1 MHCLDQDTICRLI
14 HDKGHPCDGRTLNCI
29 GTVTAKAGC
38 WSFLK
43 GGFVTTSPLK
53 MPKLYLQ
60 NSDGKHVRI
69 ETASASLQPFTD
81 EEWRLNQETKINKA
95 RKRAVTI
102 HVSDKHGKKLQSAA
116 VRIEQISNDFPFGSA
131 IANTI
136 IEIRNIREIQCSSI
150 RKRAEM
156 ECY

>member
-53 MPKLYLQ
+53 MPKLY
-60 NSDGKHVRI
+60 
-69 ETASASLQPFTD
+69 LQPFTD

-136 IEIRNIREIQCSSI
+136 IEIRNIRFNYLPKTNVMLSFWLCASEFYGFRNGS
-150 RKRAEM
+150 
-156 ECY
+156 